1 MNKLKKFLLTF
12 LLVISFLIF
21 PQLVNAKQFEDKIYD
36 IVGEKKSETVTIYFF
51 HSDTCSHCKAEKKF
65 LESIKKDYPNLV
77 IRSYEVS
84 SSTNYDYM
92 KIAKDRMGST
102 STGVPFTV
110 IGDEFFN
117 GYMASIGSRMKATLD
132 SYYNDNTEVE
142 TPALEEP
149 KEEKEDPNLEED
161 IKEEPKLEEKEETK
175 KEENTE
181 YDIPLLG
188 KIDAKEASIPLIAII
203 LGFIDGF
210 NPCALWILLFLINM
224 LFNMKNRKKMWL
236 LGTTF
241 LVTSA
246 FVYFLAMLGLS
257 VVLSFAAITW
267 VRRIIALVAIIGGVL
282 NLRSYLTAKEDGC
295 HVVDEKKRK
304 KYFTKIKALTAE
316 QNLLI
321 ALIGIIALA
330 ASVNLVELACS
341 AGFPTIFIT
350 ILELNNIDGL
360 MKIGYILIYILFFL
374 IDDLAIFIIAMLT
387 LKISGVTT
395 KYSKLAHLVG
405 GIIMIIIGLLLIFKP
420 EWIMLNF

>member
-1 MNKLKKFLLTF
+1 MNKLKKYLLIF

-51 HSDTCSHCKAEKKF
+51 HSDTCPHCKAEKKF

-142 TPALEEP
+142 TPVL
-149 KEEKEDPNLEED
+149 
-161 IKEEPKLEEKEETK
+161 EEPKLEEKEEEPKLEEKEEPK

-387 LKISGVTT
+387 LKISGITT
-395 KYSKLAHLVG
+395 KYSKFAHLVG

>member
-1 MNKLKKFLLTF
+1 MKKFKKYLIIF
-12 LLVISFLIF
+12 FLVISFLIF
-21 PQLVNAKQFEDKIYD
+21 PQLVNAKEYDDKIYD
-36 IVGEKKSETVTIYFF
+36 IVGEKKSENVTIYFF
-51 HSDTCSHCKAEKKF
+51 HSDTCSHCKKAKQF
-65 LESIKKDYPNLV
+65 FESIKNEYPNLV

-92 KIAKDRMGST
+92 KIAKNRMGSV

-110 IGDEFFN
+110 IGDEYFD
-117 GYMASIGSRMKATLD
+117 GYMISIGNRMKSTLD
-132 SYYNDNTEVE
+132 SYYNKNIEVE
-142 TPALEEP
+142 TPSLEEP
-149 KEEKEDPNLEED
+149 KEDF
-161 IKEEPKLEEKEETK
+161 KEESKLDEKAEEKEESK
-175 KEENTE
+175 KEENTK
-181 YDIPLLG
+181 YDIPFLG
-188 KIDAKEASIPLIAII
+188 KVDAKEASIPLIAVV

-257 VVLSFAAITW
+257 FVLSFATITW
-267 VRRIIALVAIIGGVL
+267 IRRLIALVAIIGGIL
-282 NLRSYLTAKEDGC
+282 NLRSYITAPKDGC
-295 HVVDEKKRK
+295 HVVDEAKRK
-304 KYFTKIKALTAE
+304 KYFTKIKSLTAE
-316 QNLLI
+316 QNLLL
-321 ALIGIIALA
+321 ALIGIITLA

-350 ILELNNIDGL
+350 ILELNNINGL

-395 KYSKLAHLVG
+395 KYSKIAHLVG

>member
-1 MNKLKKFLLTF
+1 MNKLKKYLLTF

-149 KEEKEDPNLEED
+149 KEEID
-161 IKEEPKLEEKEETK
+161 EEPKLEEKEETK

-246 FVYFLAMLGLS
+246 IVYFLAMLGLS

-360 MKIGYILIYILFFL
+360 IKIGYILIYILFFL

>member
-1 MNKLKKFLLTF
+1 MNKLKKYLLTF

-92 KIAKDRMGST
+92 KIAKDRIGST

-149 KEEKEDPNLEED
+149 KEEID
-161 IKEEPKLEEKEETK
+161 EEPKLEEKEETK

-246 FVYFLAMLGLS
+246 IVYFLAMLGLS

-360 MKIGYILIYILFFL
+360 IKIGYILIYILFFL

-395 KYSKLAHLVG
+395 KYSKIAHLVG
-405 GIIMIIIGLLLIFKP
+405 GIIMIVIGLLLIFKP

>member
-1 MNKLKKFLLTF
+1 MNKLKKYLLTF

-92 KIAKDRMGST
+92 KIAKDRIGST

-149 KEEKEDPNLEED
+149 KEEID
-161 IKEEPKLEEKEETK
+161 EEPKLEEKEETK

-360 MKIGYILIYILFFL
+360 MKIGYILINILFFL

-395 KYSKLAHLVG
+395 KYSKIAHLVG
-405 GIIMIIIGLLLIFKP
+405 GIIMIVIGLLLIFKP

>member
-1 MNKLKKFLLTF
+1 MNKLKKYLLTF

-65 LESIKKDYPNLV
+65 LESIKKDYSNLV

-142 TPALEEP
+142 TPALEEQ
-149 KEEKEDPNLEED
+149 KEEK
-161 IKEEPKLEEKEETK
+161 KEEPKLEEKEEIK

-387 LKISGVTT
+387 LKISGITT
-395 KYSKLAHLVG
+395 KYSKIAHLVG

>member
-1 MNKLKKFLLTF
+1 MNKLKKYLLTF
-12 LLVISFLIF
+12 LLVISFFIF

-149 KEEKEDPNLEED
+149 KEEIDEES
-161 IKEEPKLEEKEETK
+161 KLEEKEEPK

-360 MKIGYILIYILFFL
+360 IKIGYILIYILFFL

>member
-1 MNKLKKFLLTF
+1 MNKLKKYLLTF

-142 TPALEEP
+142 TPIL
-149 KEEKEDPNLEED
+149 
-161 IKEEPKLEEKEETK
+161 EEPKLEEKEEEPKLEEKEEPK

-360 MKIGYILIYILFFL
+360 IKIGYILIYILFFL

>member
-1 MNKLKKFLLTF
+1 MNKLKKYLLTF

-149 KEEKEDPNLEED
+149 KEEID
-161 IKEEPKLEEKEETK
+161 EEPKLEEKEEPK

-246 FVYFLAMLGLS
+246 IVYFLAMLGLS

-395 KYSKLAHLVG
+395 KYSKIAHLVG
-405 GIIMIIIGLLLIFKP
+405 GIIMIVIGLLLIFKP

>member
-1 MNKLKKFLLTF
+1 MNKLKKYLLTF

-92 KIAKDRMGST
+92 KIAKDRIGST

-149 KEEKEDPNLEED
+149 KEEID
-161 IKEEPKLEEKEETK
+161 EEPKLEEKEETK

-360 MKIGYILIYILFFL
+360 IKIGYILIYILFFL

>member
-1 MNKLKKFLLTF
+1 MNKLKKYLLTF

-149 KEEKEDPNLEED
+149 NLEEKE
-161 IKEEPKLEEKEETK
+161 EEPKLEEKEEPK

-246 FVYFLAMLGLS
+246 IVYFLAMLGLS

-360 MKIGYILIYILFFL
+360 IKIGYILIYILFFL

-405 GIIMIIIGLLLIFKP
+405 GIIMIVIGLLLIFKP

>member
-1 MNKLKKFLLTF
+1 MNKLKKYLLTF

-51 HSDTCSHCKAEKKF
+51 HSDTCPHCKEEKKF

-117 GYMASIGSRMKATLD
+117 GYMASIGSRMKETLD

-142 TPALEEP
+142 TPAVEEP
-149 KEEKEDPNLEED
+149 KEEKE
-161 IKEEPKLEEKEETK
+161 EEPKLEEKEETK

-267 VRRIIALVAIIGGVL
+267 VRRIIALVAIIGGIL
-282 NLRSYLTAKEDGC
+282 NLRSYFTAKEDGC

-374 IDDLAIFIIAMLT
+374 VDDLAIFIIAMLT

-395 KYSKLAHLVG
+395 KYSKFAHLVG

>member
-1 MNKLKKFLLTF
+1 MNKLKKYLLTF
-12 LLVISFLIF
+12 LLVISFFIF

-149 KEEKEDPNLEED
+149 KEEID
-161 IKEEPKLEEKEETK
+161 EEPKLEEKEETK

-360 MKIGYILIYILFFL
+360 IKIGYILIYILFFL

-395 KYSKLAHLVG
+395 KYSKIAHLVG
-405 GIIMIIIGLLLIFKP
+405 GIIMIVIGLLLIFKP

>member
-1 MNKLKKFLLTF
+1 MNKLKKYLLTF

-142 TPALEEP
+142 TPIL
-149 KEEKEDPNLEED
+149 
-161 IKEEPKLEEKEETK
+161 EEPKLEEKEEEPKLEEKEEPK

-360 MKIGYILIYILFFL
+360 IKIGYILIYILFFL

-405 GIIMIIIGLLLIFKP
+405 GIIMIVIGLLLIFKP

>member
-1 MNKLKKFLLTF
+1 MNKLKKYLLTF
-12 LLVISFLIF
+12 LLVISFFIF

-149 KEEKEDPNLEED
+149 KEEID
-161 IKEEPKLEEKEETK
+161 EEPKLEEKEETK

-360 MKIGYILIYILFFL
+360 IKIGYILIYILFFL

>member
-1 MNKLKKFLLTF
+1 MNKLKKYLLTF
-12 LLVISFLIF
+12 LLVISFFIF

-51 HSDTCSHCKAEKKF
+51 HSDTCSHCKAEKNF

-149 KEEKEDPNLEED
+149 KEEID
-161 IKEEPKLEEKEETK
+161 EEPKLEEKEEPK

-360 MKIGYILIYILFFL
+360 IKIGYILIYILFFL

-395 KYSKLAHLVG
+395 KYSKIAHLVG
-405 GIIMIIIGLLLIFKP
+405 GIIMIVIGLLLIFKP

>member
-1 MNKLKKFLLTF
+1 MNKLKKYLLTF

-142 TPALEEP
+142 TPIL
-149 KEEKEDPNLEED
+149 
-161 IKEEPKLEEKEETK
+161 EEPKLEEKEEPK

-360 MKIGYILIYILFFL
+360 IKIGYILIYILFFL

>member
-1 MNKLKKFLLTF
+1 MNKLKKYLLTF

-51 HSDTCSHCKAEKKF
+51 HSDTCSHCKAEKEF

-142 TPALEEP
+142 TPTLEEP
-149 KEEKEDPNLEED
+149 KEEKD
-161 IKEEPKLEEKEETK
+161 EEPKLEKKEETK

-321 ALIGIIALA
+321 ALIGIIVLA
-330 ASVNLVELACS
+330 VSVNLVELACS

-405 GIIMIIIGLLLIFKP
+405 GIIMIVIGLLLIFKP

>member
-1 MNKLKKFLLTF
+1 MNKLKKYLLTF
-12 LLVISFLIF
+12 LLVISFFIF

-149 KEEKEDPNLEED
+149 KEEID
-161 IKEEPKLEEKEETK
+161 EEPKLEEKEEPK

-395 KYSKLAHLVG
+395 KYSKIAHLVG
-405 GIIMIIIGLLLIFKP
+405 GIIMIVIGLLLIFKP

>member
-1 MNKLKKFLLTF
+1 MNKLKKYLLTF

-92 KIAKDRMGST
+92 KIAKNRMGSV

-110 IGDEFFN
+110 IGDEYFD
-117 GYMASIGSRMKATLD
+117 GYMISIGNRMKSTLD

-149 KEEKEDPNLEED
+149 KEEID
-161 IKEEPKLEEKEETK
+161 EEPKLEEKEESK

>member
-1 MNKLKKFLLTF
+1 MNKLKKYLLIF

-51 HSDTCSHCKAEKKF
+51 HSDTCPHCKAEKKF
-65 LESIKKDYPNLV
+65 LESIKKDYQNLV

-149 KEEKEDPNLEED
+149 KEEIDEES
-161 IKEEPKLEEKEETK
+161 KLEEKEEPK

-282 NLRSYLTAKEDGC
+282 NLRSYITAPKDGC
-295 HVVDEKKRK
+295 HVVDEAKRK
-304 KYFTKIKALTAE
+304 KYFTKIKSLTAE
-316 QNLLI
+316 QNLLL
-321 ALIGIIALA
+321 ALIGIITLA

-387 LKISGVTT
+387 LKISGITT
-395 KYSKLAHLVG
+395 KYSKFAHLVG

>member
-1 MNKLKKFLLTF
+1 MNKLKKYLLTF

-149 KEEKEDPNLEED
+149 KEEID
-161 IKEEPKLEEKEETK
+161 EEPKLEEKEETK

-246 FVYFLAMLGLS
+246 IVYFLAMLGLS

-304 KYFTKIKALTAE
+304 NYFTKIKALTAE

-360 MKIGYILIYILFFL
+360 IKIGYILIYILFFL

-395 KYSKLAHLVG
+395 KYSKIAHLVG
-405 GIIMIIIGLLLIFKP
+405 GIIMIVIGLLLIFKP

>member
-1 MNKLKKFLLTF
+1 MNKLKKYLLTF

-84 SSTNYDYM
+84 SGTNYDYM

-149 KEEKEDPNLEED
+149 KEEID
-161 IKEEPKLEEKEETK
+161 EEPKLEEKEETK
-175 KEENTE
+175 KKENTE

-395 KYSKLAHLVG
+395 KYSKFAHLVG

>member
-1 MNKLKKFLLTF
+1 MNKLKKYLLTF
-12 LLVISFLIF
+12 LLVISFFIF

-92 KIAKDRMGST
+92 KIAKDRIGST

-149 KEEKEDPNLEED
+149 KEEID
-161 IKEEPKLEEKEETK
+161 EEPKLEEKEETK

-360 MKIGYILIYILFFL
+360 IKIGYILIYILFFL

>member
-1 MNKLKKFLLTF
+1 MNKLKKYLLTF
-12 LLVISFLIF
+12 LIVISFLIF

-142 TPALEEP
+142 TPTLEEP

-161 IKEEPKLEEKEETK
+161 IKEETK

>member
-1 MNKLKKFLLTF
+1 MNKLKKYLLTF
-12 LLVISFLIF
+12 LLVISFFIF

-92 KIAKDRMGST
+92 KIAKDRIGST

-149 KEEKEDPNLEED
+149 KEEID
-161 IKEEPKLEEKEETK
+161 EEPKLEEKEETK